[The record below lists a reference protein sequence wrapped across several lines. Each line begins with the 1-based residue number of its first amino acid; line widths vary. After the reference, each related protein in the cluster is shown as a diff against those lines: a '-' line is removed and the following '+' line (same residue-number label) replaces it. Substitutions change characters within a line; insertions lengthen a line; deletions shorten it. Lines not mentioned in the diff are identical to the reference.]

1 MVLLQTFLLAK
12 SDFMKL
18 QETTLTGLKATKE
31 FKDLWIKTLW
41 TTTVWLLLLE
51 TLTYDRS
58 FNGGKLPSLNKKYT
72 ASA

>member
-51 TLTYDRS
+51 TITYDRCLI
-58 FNGGKLPSLNKKYT
+58 GGKLPSLNKKYT

>member
-31 FKDLWIKTLW
+31 FTDLWIKTLW

-51 TLTYDRS
+51 TITYDRC

>member
-12 SDFMKL
+12 PDFMKL
-18 QETTLTGLKATKE
+18 QETILTGLKATKE
-31 FKDLWIKTLW
+31 FTDLWIKTLW

-58 FNGGKLPSLNKKYT
+58 FNGGKLASLNKKYT